1 MDWSKLYTE
10 ILSGLIKQY
19 VPFLIVVMGG
29 VALIEILL
37 KLFIRKTSD
46 KISQS
51 KHKNLI
57 LIFMILGMLCAL
69 IYTLYIVFIGDLLE
83 IK

>member
-1 MDWSKLYTE
+1 MDWSELYTE
-10 ILSGLIKQY
+10 VFGGLIKQY

-29 VALIEILL
+29 AALIEIIL

-57 LIFMILGMLCAL
+57 LIFMILGMICAL
-69 IYTLYIVFIGDLLE
+69 MYTFYIYSVHWGFTRN
-83 IK
+83 